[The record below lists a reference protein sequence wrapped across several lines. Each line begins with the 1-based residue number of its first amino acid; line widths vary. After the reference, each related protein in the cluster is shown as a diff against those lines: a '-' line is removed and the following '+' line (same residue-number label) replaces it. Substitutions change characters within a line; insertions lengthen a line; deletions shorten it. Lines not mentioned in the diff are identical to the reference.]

1 MIITL
6 VIVALLALIFGKIT
20 FKELK
25 EHVSKFRAERYKGAN
40 RADGRD
46 YSTGTGDR
54 KEGGINTHMA
64 AGFGLPPSIQWKLI
78 FQKVIIYA
86 KEELYEC
93 SNLCPIFF

>member
-25 EHVSKFRAERYKGAN
+25 EHVSKFRSERYKGAN

-46 YSTGTGDR
+46 HSTGTGDR
-54 KEGGINTHMA
+54 KEGG
-64 AGFGLPPSIQWKLI
+64 
-78 FQKVIIYA
+78 
-86 KEELYEC
+86 EERIPEEGC
-93 SNLCPIFF
+93 EKGEDRTA

>member
-25 EHVSKFRAERYKGAN
+25 EHVSKYRAERYKGDN

-46 YSTGTGDR
+46 HCTGAGDR
-54 KEGGINTHMA
+54 KEGG
-64 AGFGLPPSIQWKLI
+64 
-78 FQKVIIYA
+78 
-86 KEELYEC
+86 EERIPEEGC
-93 SNLCPIFF
+93 EKGEDRTA